1 MSKIIH
7 EPSLRWRADMLK
19 KETAWTIY
27 SRCDGRTSFVVPISL
42 TVELGDHRG
51 GFGFVLD
58 VAGKFPFWLE
68 RFSKT
73 HIYQ

>member
-1 MSKIIH
+1 MV
-7 EPSLRWRADMLK
+7 
-19 KETAWTIY
+19 
-27 SRCDGRTSFVVPISL
+27 FVVPIAR

-73 HIYQ
+73 HICQ

>member
-1 MSKIIH
+1 M
-7 EPSLRWRADMLK
+7 A
-19 KETAWTIY
+19 
-27 SRCDGRTSFVVPISL
+27 GRFVVPIAL
-42 TVELGDHRG
+42 TVELGNHRG
-51 GFGFVLD
+51 SFGFVLD

>member
-1 MSKIIH
+1 MSKIIR
-7 EPSLRWRADMLK
+7 EPLLRWRADILK
-19 KETAWTIY
+19 KETAWTTY
-27 SRCDGRTSFVVPISL
+27 SRCVGRTVFVVPIARA
-42 TVELGDHRG
+42 VELGDHRG

-73 HIYQ
+73 HICQ